1 MNPGRLNKRIKIQS
15 KASEK
20 NEFGEFEDSW
30 EDVKEVWAEVK
41 PVTGRSFF
49 AAQQINSEITHQ
61 VVIRYIG
68 NIKPSMRVLYGTRE
82 FEILYCMNF
91 DEANEAIQLMC
102 KELIK

>member
-1 MNPGRLNKRIKIQS
+1 MQIGKLSKRIKIQKFGPS
-15 KASEK
+15 K
-20 NEFGEFEDSW
+20 NEFGELEDKW

-49 AAQQINSEITHQ
+49 SAQQINSEITHQ
-61 VVIRYIG
+61 VVVRYIG

-91 DEANEAIQLMC
+91 DESNEALQLMC